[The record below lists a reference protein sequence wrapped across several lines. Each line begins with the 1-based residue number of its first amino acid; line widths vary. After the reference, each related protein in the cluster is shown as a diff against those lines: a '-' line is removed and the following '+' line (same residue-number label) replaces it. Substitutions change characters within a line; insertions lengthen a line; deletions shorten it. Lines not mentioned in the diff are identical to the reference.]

1 MTKKY
6 LVQRLIGAAAAA
18 LAAPLAAQSGAPQD
32 LLAQAE
38 QAVEAPQASD
48 EIVDEASS
56 RTELQAVQ
64 DKPSSVEE
72 AFAGTQFESVPVV
85 QDFSPPVAQWS
96 PDAAGELIF
105 ALETADREGL
115 NPADYE
121 IDVLRAAILNGPG
134 EELDVIASR
143 NFIWLVEDMR
153 DGRTP
158 MSSRVQW
165 FVVDPDPDRYRSRD
179 LLAKAAGGNVEGV
192 IDTIRPVHAD
202 YGRLV
207 EALAETSPEETE
219 RRKLIMA
226 NLDRWRWLPRDLG
239 NRYLLTNV
247 PEFQLRLTVNDR
259 IISTYRTIVGKPGR
273 NATPQ
278 LSEIVEG
285 VVFNPTWTVPQSIV
299 KGEGLG
305 QKVLNNP
312 KWAEAQGY
320 KATKGAGGW
329 IGVVQ
334 QPGPGNSL
342 GMMKLDMPNP
352 HAIFL
357 HDTPSRHL
365 FSRGMR
371 ALSHGCIRTERAL
384 ELAIT
389 MAIVGRGATKDEAVE
404 IVKSGKYTKVAMQRD
419 FPVYITYFTMAS
431 DIDGELRSFDDIYDR
446 DKPVLAALEQ
456 PRKANRARKTS
467 EEVVEIIDD
476 LQTT

>member
-1 MTKKY
+1 MEVKKIY
-6 LVQRLIGAAAAA
+6 SIQFVAGAA
-18 LAAPLAAQSGAPQD
+18 LAVLAPSVLAQDGEPQD
-32 LLAQAE
+32 LLAQSVQDGDA
-38 QAVEAPQASD
+38 
-48 EIVDEASS
+48 EIVSQQEPEA
-56 RTELQAVQ
+56 RK
-64 DKPSSVEE
+64 DRPSSVED
-72 AFAGTQFESVPVV
+72 AFAGTQFESVPMV
-85 QDFSPPVAQWS
+85 QDFSPPVAEWS
-96 PDAAGELIF
+96 PDSAGQLIF
-105 ALETADREGL
+105 ALETTDREGL

-121 IDVLRAAILNGPG
+121 IDALRAAILAGPG
-134 EELDVIASR
+134 EELNQIASR
-143 NFIWLVEDMR
+143 NLVWLIEDMR

-165 FVVDPDPDRYRSRD
+165 FVVDPDPDRFRSRE
-179 LLAKAAGGNVEGV
+179 LLMQAAAGEVASV
-192 IDTIRPVHAD
+192 IDSVRPVHPD
-202 YGRLV
+202 YQRLV
-207 EALAETSPEETE
+207 TALAQTPREDS
-219 RRKLIMA
+219 RKRKQIMA

-239 NRYLLTNV
+239 QQYLLTNV

-259 IISTYRTIVGKPGR
+259 IISTYRTVVGKPGR

-278 LSEIVEG
+278 LAEVVEG

-312 KWAEAQGY
+312 KWAQAQGY
-320 KATKGAGGW
+320 RATKGAGGW

-334 QPGPGNSL
+334 QPGPSNSL

-365 FSRGMR
+365 FARDKR

-389 MAIVGRGATKDEAVE
+389 MAIVGRGATKDEAVQ
-404 IVKSGKYTKVAMQRD
+404 IAKSGKYTKVALQRN

-431 DIDGELRSFDDIYDR
+431 DIDGELRSFDDIYER
-446 DKPVLAALEQ
+446 DAPVLAALDK
-456 PRKANRARKTS
+456 PRQANRARKTS